1 MRGCEAIAIDLPGY
15 VGGKLDMASSVAVQ
29 THLRSCDSCRS
40 EIRQIEQ
47 LDVLLSKAL
56 TPIEPSP
63 GFAARF
69 ADRFAAEITEERH
82 RRACEE
88 RTEDRAS
95 WLSWL
100 MQPWLVPLAAAAML
114 GAIVFAPRWSDD
126 GAAKSAIPALPSIPS
141 GVVSAKKPA
150 DTTAVAAAPAS
161 NPKTMASN
169 KEVPKDLIQRPE
181 LFVDY
186 AVIRDLDV
194 LEAGDLGA
202 GKAG

>member
-29 THLRSCDSCRS
+29 THLQSCEACRAEMH
-40 EIRQIEQ
+40 EIER
-47 LDVLLSKAL
+47 LDALLSKAL
-56 TPIEPSP
+56 PPIEPSP

-69 ADRFAAEITEERH
+69 ADRLAAEVADERRRQAREER
-82 RRACEE
+82 A
-88 RTEDRAS
+88 EDRVS
-95 WLSWL
+95 WLAWL

-126 GAAKSAIPALPSIPS
+126 GAAKSTIPALPSIPS
-141 GVVSAKKPA
+141 GVAAAKKPA

-161 NPKTMASN
+161 NPKTVASN
-169 KEVPKDLIQRPE
+169 KEVPKDVIQRPE